1 MTGQRIGYIRV
12 STFDQNPERQ
22 LEGVKVDRAALL
34 QIVGGDKLIIPF
46 C

>member
-22 LEGVKVDRAALL
+22 LEGVKVDVMEQQRCYAAG
-34 QIVGGDKLIIPF
+34 QSP
-46 C
+46 

>member
-1 MTGQRIGYIRV
+1 MSQARAPEIARL
-12 STFDQNPERQ
+12 PER
-22 LEGVKVDRAALL
+22 LDDEVLLARVAALL